1 MLYFGRD
8 FLCGLDPP
16 VLKLKFIAPSLSEY
30 VSVVEQ
36 AAGTSAHNIP
46 NRDPF
51 NRQSYSSDDFDWN
64 QPVSPLLK
72 IYLLKK
78 KIFFFFVFSFY
89 SHCCSTFQMTLM
101 VLMVLMVLGRVSEV
115 VVVVVWGGEVEEL
128 KLELTTVLPVFTS
141 QRP

>member
-78 KIFFFFVFSFY
+78 KIFFFRFFFLFSLLFNI
-89 SHCCSTFQMTLM
+89 SNDSDGTDGTDGIGKSF
-101 VLMVLMVLGRVSEV
+101 
-115 VVVVVWGGEVEEL
+115 GGGGGSGVGGG
-128 KLELTTVLPVFTS
+128 KWKN
-141 QRP
+141 

>member
-46 NRDPF
+46 IRDPF

-64 QPVSPLLK
+64 QPVSPF
-72 IYLLKK
+72 YLFIKK
-78 KIFFFFVFSFY
+78 KEKKKFSF
-89 SHCCSTFQMTLM
+89 FLFI
-101 VLMVLMVLGRVSEV
+101 
-115 VVVVVWGGEVEEL
+115 
-128 KLELTTVLPVFTS
+128 LTAVQHFK
-141 QRP
+141 